1 MLKNFHI
8 GHFERREKSV
18 FNLTER
24 FLSRIHRGGLRNDIL
39 RDDQQIIKL
48 ESNVS
53 VYLIIFT

>member
-24 FLSRIHRGGLRNDIL
+24 FLSLGLLRNDIL

-48 ESNVS
+48 DSNVS
-53 VYLIIFT
+53 VYLIILT